1 MGLCLWNQSVGL
13 MGERSLD
20 RNQVELMCECGSR
33 IAGISSEHGLVG
45 AAENGPSDG
54 ADKRSHNREQRYGPA
69 ERIFCITGLGS
80 RGFFFYSIGFFT
92 CGTVRYAYCIGQ
104 DRAVLFVAVRGEP
117 TVAAIVL

>member
-1 MGLCLWNQSVGL
+1 MYAGGVTYVFVLLCHVFRIPLVL
-13 MGERSLD
+13 FE
-20 RNQVELMCECGSR
+20 GSTAWLLSFFR
-33 IAGISSEHGLVG
+33 LLSITVFIRRVV
-45 AAENGPSDG
+45 
-54 ADKRSHNREQRYGPA
+54 EQRYGPA